1 MDLLSRFKSLRWI
14 VVVMLVGC
22 SPAEPTG
29 VLTGGA
35 DEPAKSGQTAGS
47 GPAGTDTGKTPP
59 SLASLLPG
67 HWYEIP
73 DSRLDQSGVFPPSP
87 VPPGNPP
94 SVMGA
99 WSGGTIDT
107 KRDRLLI
114 HGGGHGDYAG
124 NEIYAFDLHTLKWTR
139 IWGPSPN
146 RAIPMTAADESNQAY
161 HDGNPESVHTYG
173 GFVYLPDLDKVWRGG
188 GAHWIAGGGSPASW
202 MFDMATSAWTRLP
215 NQKTLGTGEVAAYD
229 PVDKVVYGS
238 SDKYVVHR
246 YDPATNSYT
255 AQFSGVLGA
264 GEEPMAALDV
274 KRRLFVVVGNGKAHV
289 AELATKRVRKL
300 TTSGPQNVVAARGP
314 GFEWDSSIQK
324 FVGWAGGTS
333 VYVLDPATWT
343 WTERPAASSNTVTPT
358 MATRLLQFGKFRY
371 VPSMNLY
378 VSVGGTGQ
386 SVFAY
391 RLAAP

>member
-1 MDLLSRFKSLRWI
+1 
-14 VVVMLVGC
+14 
-22 SPAEPTG
+22 
-29 VLTGGA
+29 
-35 DEPAKSGQTAGS
+35 
-47 GPAGTDTGKTPP
+47 
-59 SLASLLPG
+59 
-67 HWYEIP
+67 
-73 DSRLDQSGVFPPSP
+73 
-87 VPPGNPP
+87 
-94 SVMGA
+94 MGA

-146 RAIPMTAADESNQAY
+146 WGIPMTAADESNQEY

-173 GFVYLPDLDKVWRGG
+173 GFIYLPDLDKVWRGG

-215 NQKTLGTGEVAAYD
+215 NHKTLGTGEVAAYD

-246 YDPATNSYT
+246 YHPATNSYT
-255 AQFSGVLGA
+255 TQFSGVLGA

-289 AELATKRVRKL
+289 ADLATKRVQKL

-314 GFEWDSSIQK
+314 GFEWDSSIEK

-333 VYVLDPATWT
+333 VYVLDPTTWN

-358 MATRLLQFGKFRY
+358 IATRLLQFGKFRY

-391 RLAAP
+391 RLAP